1 VDECKLFS
9 ADHVSDADNG
19 DKNGIFQSAN
29 KSPSVCTCK
38 LKHSQCA
45 DCIDMESS
53 SDCLFSVKISLTYN
67 VRWFYS
73 PTVI

>member
-1 VDECKLFS
+1 MNVNYFRLIMLATLTTEIKMAFS
-9 ADHVSDADNG
+9 RAP
-19 DKNGIFQSAN
+19 I